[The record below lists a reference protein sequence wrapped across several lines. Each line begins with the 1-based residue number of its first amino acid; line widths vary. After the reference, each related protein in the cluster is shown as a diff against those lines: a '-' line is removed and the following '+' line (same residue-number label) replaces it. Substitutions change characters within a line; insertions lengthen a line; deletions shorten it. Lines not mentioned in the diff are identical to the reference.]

1 MDSDLP
7 GRHQAKCYTCGRYLA
22 EYSKDLLLGLALFN
36 IFINDPVNGLHS
48 PLIKLADATQS
59 REHMKGK
66 RRLKREGK
74 MTEKSRKKGRRKSPK
89 LFVMMKFGE
98 RWLEDYSKPRFFN
111 CGFIHNPVK
120 INYESQREMGQKV
133 RLEFAGRGGR
143 RAGTTAR
150 ALLTHGAGMWG
161 RAPCG

>member
-66 RRLKREGK
+66 RRLKRGRENDREK
-74 MTEKSRKKGRRKSPK
+74 QEERTEKEPKIICDDEIRRKVAGG
-89 LFVMMKFGE
+89 LFKTQI
-98 RWLEDYSKPRFFN
+98 L
-111 CGFIHNPVK
+111 
-120 INYESQREMGQKV
+120 
-133 RLEFAGRGGR
+133 
-143 RAGTTAR
+143 
-150 ALLTHGAGMWG
+150 
-161 RAPCG
+161 

>member
-7 GRHQAKCYTCGRYLA
+7 ERHQAKCYTCGRYLA

-48 PLIKLADATQS
+48 PLIKLADATQL
-59 REHMKGK
+59 RELVKGK

-74 MTEKSRKKGRRKSPK
+74 MTEKSRKKRQRKSAK
-89 LFVMMKFGE
+89 LLDMMKFRE
-98 RWLEDYSKPRFFN
+98 RWLKDYSKSKFFN

-120 INYESQREMGQKV
+120 INY
-133 RLEFAGRGGR
+133 
-143 RAGTTAR
+143 
-150 ALLTHGAGMWG
+150 
-161 RAPCG
+161 